1 MQKILKFKLYNK
13 KRFVVGRNRKS
24 LVDNL
29 EKDIMSKKYDK

>member
-1 MQKILKFKLYNK
+1 MRQKK
-13 KRFVVGRNRKS
+13 FVVGRNRKS